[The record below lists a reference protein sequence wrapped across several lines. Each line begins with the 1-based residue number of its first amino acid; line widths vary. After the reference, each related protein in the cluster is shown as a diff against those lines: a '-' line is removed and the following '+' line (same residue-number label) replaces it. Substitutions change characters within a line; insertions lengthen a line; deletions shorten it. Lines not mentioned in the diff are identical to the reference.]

1 MSIRPTSFG
10 VGETWTWNIR
20 LRNVANAAVDADSTP
35 TVTVYKNNSATGE
48 SVTVTKP
55 SATTGW
61 YQCSFDPAGEA
72 EHDVYSFVE
81 NVTIASVAQAPFQWE
96 AVVLASVGAG
106 GLDAAGV
113 RAAVGLASANMDTQL
128 SGISNKTTNLPT
140 DPADQS
146 LIIVATDAIMTRL
159 GAPAGASIA
168 ADIASSGG
176 GGSGDAEQ
184 TTLLAVKAKT
194 DLIGTA
200 QANVALTAAA
210 VLTPGS
216 IVGFPTQL
224 IIGDSYDDNTG
235 TIDVTIM
242 DDDDNLLTGIGDLDF
257 DDADITFTA
266 YRTGDP
272 STLHII
278 GTCTYA
284 ASVVS
289 ITLPASVTA
298 IGKPE
303 FTYEGRLK
311 FTWDADDAQ
320 KTFKTSQFKFVEN
333 P

>member
-1 MSIRPTSFG
+1 MATQTVVTQSLSGYAT
-10 VGETWTWNIR
+10 
-20 LRNVANAAVDADSTP
+20 AAKLFAGSQLSD
-35 TVTVYKNNSATGE
+35 TVTATAA
-48 SVTVTKP
+48 TVTERTNSKGDYVVVF
-55 SATTGW
+55 SGTLIA
-61 YQCSFDPAGEA
+61 AGT
-72 EHDVYSFVE
+72 YLIKTF
-81 NVTIASVAQAPFQWE
+81 N
-96 AVVLASVGAG
+96 
-106 GLDAAGV
+106 AAGV
-113 RAAVGLASANMDTQL
+113 VLSSQFVELVGTDTETA
-128 SGISNKTTNLPT
+128 I
-140 DPADQS
+140 
-146 LIIVATDAIMTRL
+146 ATD
-159 GAPAGASIA
+159 
-168 ADIASSGG
+168 SSGG
-176 GGSGDAEQ
+176 SGGDAEQ

-257 DDADITFTA
+257 VDADITFTA

-311 FTWDADDAQ
+311 FTWTADDAQ